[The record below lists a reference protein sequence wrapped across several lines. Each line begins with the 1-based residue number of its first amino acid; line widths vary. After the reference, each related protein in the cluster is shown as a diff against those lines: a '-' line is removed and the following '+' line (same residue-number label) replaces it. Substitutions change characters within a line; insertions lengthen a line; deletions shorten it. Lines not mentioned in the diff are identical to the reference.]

1 MTDDKLG
8 LRFLVEVGL
17 SYVEGIFPNIDTTL
31 YDQLG
36 QVLEAFLRGSM
47 SFEFAQQ
54 FFLSI
59 LGRVD
64 PLTHIRD
71 IAQLPDE
78 PIPSTEGDD
87 GDSGDEA
94 HNRKKTRTWTSY
106 EDQRL
111 IAGIYRFGLDNWSQV
126 AQFVGNNRTR
136 AQCSQRWS
144 RGLNPRICKKHWS
157 PEEDAQLI
165 HLVRTYGEKAW
176 TKIAS
181 CLGNRSDVQCRYHY
195 RQITKDGQPQ
205 PQSYL
210 GLSKSM
216 PISLSSGVL
225 TQNRIPTMAPAAAAA
240 AAGGLYPQARMPLGT
255 RMPMM
260 LAPAQQ
266 SILTAMSQSAMR
278 LPLATHT
285 IMSSMQNLAMIR
297 PTIPNGTPP
306 PPPAAAPVPPTIPQQ
321 PAPIKD
327 LQTPPP
333 PVPQQPIQ
341 QVPPP
346 PPTNQES
353 PGLDSFLGHF
363 KLD

>member
-47 SFEFAQQ
+47 SYEFAQQ

-64 PLTHIRD
+64 PLTHIKD

-78 PIPSTEGDD
+78 PIPSTEGDEV
-87 GDSGDEA
+87 DSGDES
-94 HNRKKTRTWTSY
+94 HNRKKTRTWTAY

-205 PQSYL
+205 PNAYL
-210 GLSKSM
+210 GLSKSN

-225 TQNRIPTMAPAAAAA
+225 SANRLTLGRPTATAPGTGPTATPVAAT
-240 AAGGLYPQARMPLGT
+240 GSMFNQTHMPLGVRMPL
-255 RMPMM
+255 MI
-260 LAPAQQ
+260 APAQQ
-266 SILTAMSQSAMR
+266 SILNAMSQSAMR
-278 LPLATHT
+278 LPLAHT
-285 IMSSMQNLAMIR
+285 MIPPMQNMAMMR
-297 PTIPNGTPP
+297 PGMAT
-306 PPPAAAPVPPTIPQQ
+306 AAPPQPMPQQ
-321 PAPIKD
+321 PAQPQPQEIP
-327 LQTPPP
+327 QTQQL
-333 PVPQQPIQ
+333 PQQ
-341 QVPPP
+341 
-346 PPTNQES
+346 NQNTEES

-363 KLD
+363 K